1 MDSLVLLEQ
10 NIQQLLTQYQELQ
23 EQIRL
28 LKEENV
34 RQREEILQSHAE
46 LRQLKQDYSRLQVAH
61 AMIAGQEISEEER
74 QKAKQK
80 LTAIISRIDKALEL
94 LKQ

>member
-46 LRQLKQDYSRLQVAH
+46 LRQLKQDYSRLQASH
-61 AMIAGQEISEEER
+61 AMIAGQEISEEEL